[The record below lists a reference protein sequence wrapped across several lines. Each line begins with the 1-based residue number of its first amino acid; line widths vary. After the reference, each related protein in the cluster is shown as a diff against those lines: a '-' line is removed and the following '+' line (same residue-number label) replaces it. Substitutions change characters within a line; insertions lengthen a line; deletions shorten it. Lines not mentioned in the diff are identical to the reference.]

1 MDRGALQAT
10 VHSVAKSWTQ
20 LKRLSTAQHGTD
32 GTKCHDLNFFNVEF
46 QPWIFIGTIDTDT
59 EAPILRP
66 PDTRSQLIWKDPDAG
81 KDWTL

>member
-46 QPWIFIGTIDTDT
+46 QP
-59 EAPILRP
+59 
-66 PDTRSQLIWKDPDAG
+66 
-81 KDWTL
+81 